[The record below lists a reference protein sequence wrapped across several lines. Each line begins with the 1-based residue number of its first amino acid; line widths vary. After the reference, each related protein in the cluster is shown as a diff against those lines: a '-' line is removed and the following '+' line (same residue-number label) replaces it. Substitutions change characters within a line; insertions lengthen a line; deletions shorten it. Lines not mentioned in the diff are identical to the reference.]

1 MAKEVAISKR
11 LKITKAQQ
19 NMLLAVLIASIVFG
33 AALSISI
40 NLIKR
45 ISFNKDVIVEKD
57 KAISE
62 YSRVIS
68 GVGVCKKP
76 KGSLYTEEELKR
88 CNPDSIT
95 LSEIPGTLR
104 ANILQKLAAN
114 PALTS
119 VLKEDEN
126 SCINSSTGKNYTYD
140 ELQELY
146 LASSEENRAE
156 ASDLLKACSALRV
169 IPDALPAFRNE
180 EALLSSLNKIF
191 DLSGWQPESL
201 MPGDSGAQKSD
212 NGLLPIGMNLS
223 IESDSDVTMEVL
235 NNIERSI
242 REFDLN
248 NVNVEWAENGYLN
261 LSARASAYYVE
272 PSTII
277 ETRKTIKAEG
287 DKK

>member
-19 NMLLAVLIASIVFG
+19 NMLLAVLIASIILG

-45 ISFNKDVIVEKD
+45 ISFNADVISEKD

-76 KGSLYTEEELKR
+76 KGTVYSDAELR
-88 CNPDSIT
+88 SCNPDNIS

-104 ANILQKLAAN
+104 ANILQTLAAN
-114 PALTS
+114 QALSS
-119 VLKEDEN
+119 VLKEDD
-126 SCINSSTGKNYTYD
+126 SDCINSSTGKNYTYD
-140 ELQELY
+140 ELQAIYQSAPEDK
-146 LASSEENRAE
+146 RAA
-156 ASDLLKACSALRV
+156 ASDMLKACSALRV

-201 MPGDSGAQKSD
+201 MPGDSVSQK
-212 NGLLPIGMNLS
+212 NNQGLLSIGMNLS
-223 IESDSDVTMEVL
+223 IESDSAITMTVL
-235 NNIERSI
+235 NNMERSI
-242 REFDLN
+242 REFDLT
-248 NVNVEWAENGYLN
+248 NVNVEWSENGYLN

-272 PSTII
+272 PSTVI
-277 ETRKTIKAEG
+277 ETRKTIKAGG

>member
-19 NMLLAVLIASIVFG
+19 NMLFAVLIASIVLG

-76 KGSLYTEEELKR
+76 KGSIYTEEELKK

-104 ANILQKLAAN
+104 ANILQDLAAN

-119 VLKEDEN
+119 VLKEDED

-140 ELQELY
+140 ELRELY
-146 LASSEENRAE
+146 LASSEEDRAS

-169 IPDALPAFRNE
+169 IPDALPSFRNE
-180 EALLSSLNKIF
+180 EALLSSLNMIF
-191 DLSGWQPESL
+191 DISGWTPESL
-201 MPGDSGAQKSD
+201 MPGDSGAQKTED
-212 NGLLPIGMNLS
+212 GLLSIGMNLTV
-223 IESDSDVTMEVL
+223 ESGGDVTMEVL

-242 REFDLN
+242 RTFDLN

-277 ETRKTIKAEG
+277 ETRKTIRAGGNK
-287 DKK
+287 

>member
-11 LKITKAQQ
+11 IKITKAQQ
-19 NMLLAVLIASIVFG
+19 NMLLVVLIASIVLG
-33 AALSISI
+33 AALAITI
-40 NLIKR
+40 NLVKR
-45 ISFNKDVIVEKD
+45 ISFNAEVISAKD
-57 KAISE
+57 KAITD
-62 YSRVIS
+62 YSNVIS

-76 KGSLYTEEELKR
+76 QGSVYTEEELKR
-88 CNPDSIT
+88 CNPENIS

-104 ANILQKLAAN
+104 AKILQELSAD

-119 VLKEDEN
+119 VLKEDED

-140 ELQELY
+140 ELQEIY
-146 LASSEENRAE
+146 QSASEEERAA
-156 ASDLLKACSALRV
+156 ASDMLKACSALRV

-201 MPGDSGAQKSD
+201 MPGDSIAQK
-212 NGLLPIGMNLS
+212 NNLGLSAIGLNLS
-223 IESDSDVTMEVL
+223 IESNSDVTMEVL
-235 NNIERSI
+235 NNMERSI
-242 REFDLN
+242 REFDLT
-248 NVNVEWAENGYLN
+248 NVNVEWAEDGYLN

-272 PSTII
+272 PSTIV
-277 ETRKTIKAEG
+277 ETTKTIRAEG

>member
-19 NMLLAVLIASIVFG
+19 NMLFAVLIASIVLG

-45 ISFNKDVIVEKD
+45 ISFNADVITEKD
-57 KAISE
+57 KAISQ
-62 YSRVIS
+62 YSKVIS

-76 KGSLYTEEELKR
+76 KGSVYTEEELKK
-88 CNPDSIT
+88 CNPESIT

-104 ANILQKLAAN
+104 ANILQGLASN

-119 VLKEDEN
+119 VLKEDED

-140 ELQELY
+140 ELNEIYQ
-146 LASSEENRAE
+146 ASSEENRAA

-201 MPGDSGAQKSD
+201 MPGDSGTQKNSD
-212 NGLLPIGMNLS
+212 GLLSIGMNLS
-223 IESDSDVTMEVL
+223 VESDSTVTMEVL
-235 NNIERSI
+235 NNMERSI
-242 REFDLN
+242 REFDFN

-261 LSARASAYYVE
+261 FSARASAYYVE
-272 PSTII
+272 PTTII
-277 ETRKTIKAEG
+277 ETRKTIKAG
-287 DKK
+287 GNK

>member
-19 NMLLAVLIASIVFG
+19 NMLFAVLIASIVLG

-76 KGSLYTEEELKR
+76 KGSIYTEEELKK

-104 ANILQKLAAN
+104 ANILQDLAAN

-119 VLKEDEN
+119 VLKEDED

-140 ELQELY
+140 ELRELY
-146 LASSEENRAE
+146 LASSEEDRAS

-169 IPDALPAFRNE
+169 IPDALPSFRNE
-180 EALLSSLNKIF
+180 EALLSSLNMIF
-191 DLSGWQPESL
+191 DISGWMPESL
-201 MPGDSGAQKSD
+201 MPGDSGAQKTED
-212 NGLLPIGMNLS
+212 GLLSIGMNLTV
-223 IESDSDVTMEVL
+223 ESGGDVTMEVL

-242 REFDLN
+242 RTFDLN

-277 ETRKTIKAEG
+277 ETRKTIRAGGNK
-287 DKK
+287 

>member
-19 NMLLAVLIASIVFG
+19 NMLFAVLIASIVLG

-45 ISFNKDVIVEKD
+45 ISFNADVITEKD
-57 KAISE
+57 KAISQ
-62 YSRVIS
+62 YSKVIS

-76 KGSLYTEEELKR
+76 KGSVYTEEELKK
-88 CNPDSIT
+88 CNPESIT

-104 ANILQKLAAN
+104 ANILQGLASN

-119 VLKEDEN
+119 VLKEDED
-126 SCINSSTGKNYTYD
+126 SCINSGTGKNYTYD
-140 ELQELY
+140 ELNEIYQ
-146 LASSEENRAE
+146 ASSEENRAA

-201 MPGDSGAQKSD
+201 MPGDSGTQKNSD
-212 NGLLPIGMNLS
+212 GLLSIGMNLS
-223 IESDSDVTMEVL
+223 VESDSTVTMEVL
-235 NNIERSI
+235 NNMERSI

-261 LSARASAYYVE
+261 FSARASAYYVE
-272 PSTII
+272 PTTII
-277 ETRKTIKAEG
+277 ETRKTIKAG
-287 DKK
+287 GNK

>member
-1 MAKEVAISKR
+1 
-11 LKITKAQQ
+11 
-19 NMLLAVLIASIVFG
+19 
-33 AALSISI
+33 
-40 NLIKR
+40 
-45 ISFNKDVIVEKD
+45 
-57 KAISE
+57 
-62 YSRVIS
+62 
-68 GVGVCKKP
+68 
-76 KGSLYTEEELKR
+76 
-88 CNPDSIT
+88 
-95 LSEIPGTLR
+95 
-104 ANILQKLAAN
+104 
-114 PALTS
+114 
-119 VLKEDEN
+119 
-126 SCINSSTGKNYTYD
+126 
-140 ELQELY
+140 
-146 LASSEENRAE
+146 
-156 ASDLLKACSALRV
+156 V

>member
-11 LKITKAQQ
+11 IKITKAQQ
-19 NMLLAVLIASIVFG
+19 NMLLVVLIASIVLG
-33 AALSISI
+33 AALAITV
-40 NLIKR
+40 NLVKR
-45 ISFNKDVIVEKD
+45 ISFNAEVISAKD
-57 KAISE
+57 KAITD
-62 YSRVIS
+62 YSNVIS

-76 KGSLYTEEELKR
+76 QGSVYTEEELKR
-88 CNPDSIT
+88 CNPESIS

-104 ANILQKLAAN
+104 AKILQELAAD

-119 VLKEDEN
+119 VLKEDED

-140 ELQELY
+140 ELQEIY
-146 LASSEENRAE
+146 QSASEEERAA
-156 ASDLLKACSALRV
+156 ASDMLKACSALRV

-201 MPGDSGAQKSD
+201 MPGDAASQK
-212 NGLLPIGMNLS
+212 NNLGLSSIGLNLA
-223 IESDSDVTMEVL
+223 IESNSTVTMEVL
-235 NNIERSI
+235 NNMERSI
-242 REFDLN
+242 REFDLT
-248 NVNVEWAENGYLN
+248 NVNVEWAEDGYLN

-272 PSTII
+272 PSTIV
-277 ETRKTIKAEG
+277 ETTKTIKAGG

>member
-11 LKITKAQQ
+11 IKITKAQQ
-19 NMLLAVLIASIVFG
+19 NMLLVVLIASIVLG
-33 AALSISI
+33 AALAITI
-40 NLIKR
+40 NLVKR
-45 ISFNKDVIVEKD
+45 ISFNAEVISAKD
-57 KAISE
+57 KAITD
-62 YSRVIS
+62 YSNVIS

-76 KGSLYTEEELKR
+76 QGSVYTEEELKR
-88 CNPDSIT
+88 CNPENIS

-104 ANILQKLAAN
+104 AKILQELAAD

-119 VLKEDEN
+119 VLKEDED

-140 ELQELY
+140 ELQEIY
-146 LASSEENRAE
+146 QSASEEERAA
-156 ASDLLKACSALRV
+156 ASDMLKACSALRV

-201 MPGDSGAQKSD
+201 MPGDSIAQK
-212 NGLLPIGMNLS
+212 NNLGLSAIGLNLS
-223 IESDSDVTMEVL
+223 IESNSDVTMEVL
-235 NNIERSI
+235 NNMERSI
-242 REFDLN
+242 REFDLT
-248 NVNVEWAENGYLN
+248 NVNVEWAEDGYLN

-272 PSTII
+272 PSTIV
-277 ETRKTIKAEG
+277 ETTKTIRAEG

>member
-19 NMLLAVLIASIVFG
+19 NMLFAVLIASIVLG

-45 ISFNKDVIVEKD
+45 ISFNADVITEKD
-57 KAISE
+57 KAISQ
-62 YSRVIS
+62 YSKVIS

-76 KGSLYTEEELKR
+76 KGSVYTEEELKK
-88 CNPDSIT
+88 CNPESIT

-104 ANILQKLAAN
+104 ANILQGLASN

-119 VLKEDEN
+119 VLKEDED

-140 ELQELY
+140 ELNEIYQ
-146 LASSEENRAE
+146 ASSEENRAA

-201 MPGDSGAQKSD
+201 MPGDSGTQKNSD
-212 NGLLPIGMNLS
+212 GLLSIGMNLS
-223 IESDSDVTMEVL
+223 VESDSTVTMEVL
-235 NNIERSI
+235 NNMERSI

-261 LSARASAYYVE
+261 FSARASAYYVE
-272 PSTII
+272 PTTII
-277 ETRKTIKAEG
+277 ETRKTIKAG
-287 DKK
+287 GNK

>member
-19 NMLLAVLIASIVFG
+19 NMLFAVLIASIVLG

-76 KGSLYTEEELKR
+76 KGPIYTEEELKK

-104 ANILQKLAAN
+104 ANILQDLAAN

-119 VLKEDEN
+119 VLKEDED

-140 ELQELY
+140 ELRELY
-146 LASSEENRAE
+146 LASSEENRAS

-169 IPDALPAFRNE
+169 IPDALPSFRNE
-180 EALLSSLNKIF
+180 EALLSSLNMIF
-191 DLSGWQPESL
+191 DISGWTPESL
-201 MPGDSGAQKSD
+201 MPGDSGAQKNED
-212 NGLLPIGMNLS
+212 GLLSIGMNLTV
-223 IESDSDVTMEVL
+223 ESGGDVTMEVL
-235 NNIERSI
+235 DNIERSI
-242 REFDLN
+242 RTFDLN

-277 ETRKTIKAEG
+277 ETRKTIRAGGNK
-287 DKK
+287 

>member
-19 NMLLAVLIASIVFG
+19 NMLFAVLIASIVLG

-76 KGSLYTEEELKR
+76 KGSIYTEEELKK

-104 ANILQKLAAN
+104 ANILQDLAAN

-119 VLKEDEN
+119 VLKEDED

-140 ELQELY
+140 ELRELY
-146 LASSEENRAE
+146 LASSEENRAS

-169 IPDALPAFRNE
+169 IPDALPSFRNE
-180 EALLSSLNKIF
+180 EALLSSLNMIF
-191 DLSGWQPESL
+191 DISGWTPESL
-201 MPGDSGAQKSD
+201 MPGDSGAQKNED
-212 NGLLPIGMNLS
+212 DLLSIGMNLTV
-223 IESDSDVTMEVL
+223 ESGGDVTMEVL

-242 REFDLN
+242 RTFDLN

-277 ETRKTIKAEG
+277 ETRKTIRAGGNK
-287 DKK
+287 

>member
-11 LKITKAQQ
+11 IKITKAQQ
-19 NMLLAVLIASIVFG
+19 NMLLVVLIASIVLG
-33 AALSISI
+33 AALAITI
-40 NLIKR
+40 NLVKR
-45 ISFNKDVIVEKD
+45 ISFNAEVISAKD
-57 KAISE
+57 KAITD
-62 YSRVIS
+62 YSNVIS

-76 KGSLYTEEELKR
+76 QGSVYTEEELKR
-88 CNPDSIT
+88 CNPENIS

-104 ANILQKLAAN
+104 AKILQELAAD

-119 VLKEDEN
+119 VLKEDED

-140 ELQELY
+140 ELQEIY
-146 LASSEENRAE
+146 QSASEEERAA
-156 ASDLLKACSALRV
+156 ASDMLKACSALRV

-201 MPGDSGAQKSD
+201 MPGDSIAQKND
-212 NGLLPIGMNLS
+212 LGLSAIGLNLS
-223 IESDSDVTMEVL
+223 IESNSDVTMEVL
-235 NNIERSI
+235 NNMERSI
-242 REFDLN
+242 REFDLT
-248 NVNVEWAENGYLN
+248 NVNVEWAEDGYLN

-272 PSTII
+272 PSTIV
-277 ETRKTIKAEG
+277 ETTKTIRAEG